1 VAWRRAAGASIMFG
15 GAGLIA
21 SAATMATFAVAS
33 DVQAGSDAFAMLVRL
48 RDGWIWP
55 ASGVA
60 AMLAG
65 RLVYGHWRAAAPIA
79 DVTGSVTR
87 TVGLL
92 AAFGLGGMLA
102 FLLASGFEREDTP
115 AAAALAVG
123 MIAGLLLA
131 HIGVGLRNTHQHDPR
146 NYSVSPDAPE

>member
-15 GAGLIA
+15 GAGVIA
-21 SAATMATFAVAS
+21 SAAAMATFAVAS
-33 DVQAGSDAFAMLVRL
+33 DVQAGSEAFTMLAQL
-48 RDGWIWP
+48 RDGWVWP

-79 DVTGSVTR
+79 HVTGLVTR

-92 AAFGLGGMLA
+92 VAFGLGAMLA
-102 FLLASGFEREDTP
+102 FLLASGFEREDAP

-131 HIGVGLRNTHQHDPR
+131 HVGVGLRNTHQYYPR
-146 NYSVSPDAPE
+146 NYSVSSDVPE